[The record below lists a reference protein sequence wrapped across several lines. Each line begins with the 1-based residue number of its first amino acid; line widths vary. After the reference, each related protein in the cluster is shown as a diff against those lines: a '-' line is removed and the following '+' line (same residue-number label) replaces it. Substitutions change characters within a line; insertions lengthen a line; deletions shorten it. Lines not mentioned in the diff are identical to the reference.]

1 MQIYKV
7 LIKNT
12 DYSRGIDYTITSS
25 TCNIFIKKEL
35 ALKFAHDKANEFY
48 KLYNEKNCNNEEPI
62 YGINQYYL
70 NFYDSTYD
78 YSGWNFGFRFRL
90 YFEINYNLKIN
101 INKKFNL
108 YYK

>member
-78 YSGWNFGFRFRL
+78 IIIQDGILDLDSDC
-90 YFEINYNLKIN
+90 ILKLTI
-101 INKKFNL
+101 I
-108 YYK
+108 

>member
-48 KLYNEKNCNNEEPI
+48 KLYNEI
-62 YGINQYYL
+62 
-70 NFYDSTYD
+70 FYASVVCTCIL
-78 YSGWNFGFRFRL
+78 GKIR
-90 YFEINYNLKIN
+90 NLHP
-101 INKKFNL
+101 F
-108 YYK
+108 